1 MPWACA
7 SLTAAAVALYRR
19 RGGSK
24 QRPMPDFHIGA
35 HAAVSNFGMLTRDPR
50 PYTSYLLG

>member
-24 QRPMPDFHIGA
+24 PRPMPDFYIGV